1 LQELRGKRKEIKRE
15 GFCGQLGLD
24 ARDKPVHIP
33 VIKDGNIRNSVVHPA
48 DKFVTLIYYIL
59 IFDVVCAREVILS
72 AVNAGRELSLFAIKV
87 DNYLDIV

>member
-1 LQELRGKRKEIKRE
+1 
-15 GFCGQLGLD
+15 
-24 ARDKPVHIP
+24 
-33 VIKDGNIRNSVVHPA
+33 VHPA
-48 DKFVTLIYYIL
+48 DKFVALIYDIL